1 MALPLVYN
9 IESVRARWTT
19 TIVAILG
26 IAGTV
31 GVFIAMLALATG
43 FQAALVTSG
52 SRNNAMFRRAGA
64 TMEMDSAVS
73 LEELRIIEDAPE
85 VARGPGGPL
94 VSSEV
99 VVVAAL
105 PLKQTG
111 TDANVQVRGL
121 TPRALEVHDN
131 VRVVQGRFFQ
141 PGLFELV
148 VGGNATNSYSGL
160 ALGDSVKL
168 GGSSWTVVGIFDA
181 GGSAFD
187 SEIWADADLLNPT
200 YQRPRGVSQTV
211 VVRLTSENSLE
222 PLKARMEADPRMH
235 ARPERETEYYAKA
248 SQAMTGLITRLG
260 SMVAVVM
267 GIGAIFA
274 ALNTM
279 YSAVAER
286 AREIATLRALGFA
299 GWSIVLAFLFE
310 ALFIA
315 TVGGIVG
322 CLAVLPLNGLATS
335 ALNFQTFSHLAFA
348 FQVTPLL
355 LLVGL
360 GFALAMG
367 VMGGLPPAIR
377 AARQPVTVALRDL

>member
-1 MALPLVYN
+1 MALPILYN
-9 IESVRARWTT
+9 IESVRARWKT

-31 GVFIAMLALATG
+31 GVFIAMLALARG

-52 SRNNAMFRRAGA
+52 SPRNAMLRRAGA
-64 TMEMDSAVS
+64 TMEMDSAIT

-85 VARGPGGPL
+85 VARGPAGPL
-94 VSSEV
+94 ASPEV

-105 PLKQTG
+105 PLKKSG

-131 VRVVQGRFFQ
+131 VRVVEGRFFQ

-148 VGGNATNSYSGL
+148 VGRNATNSYSGL
-160 ALGDSVKL
+160 ALGDVVKL

-187 SEIWADADLLNPT
+187 SELWADADLLNPT

-211 VVRLTSENSLE
+211 VVRLQSENSLE
-222 PLKARMEADPRMH
+222 AFKARMEGDPRMH
-235 ARPERETEYYAKA
+235 ARAERETEYYARA
-248 SQAMTGLITRLG
+248 SQAMTGLITVLG

-267 GIGAIFA
+267 GIGAVFA

-286 AREIATLRALGFA
+286 TREIATLRALGF
-299 GWSIVLAFLFE
+299 GGVSIVVSFLFE
-310 ALFIA
+310 AVFIA
-315 TVGGIVG
+315 AVGGIIG
-322 CLAVLPLNGLATS
+322 CVAVLPINGLTTGT
-335 ALNFQTFSHLAFA
+335 LNWQTFSHLAFA
-348 FQVTPLL
+348 FRITPLL
-355 LLVGL
+355 LAFGL
-360 GFALAMG
+360 GFALLMG
-367 VMGGLPPAIR
+367 VAGGLPPAVR
-377 AARQPVTVALRDL
+377 AARLPVTVALRDL